1 MDSELRLP
9 PQSVESEQSVIGAL
23 LLDNDAWDLIADILE
38 AADFYTD
45 IHRIIYLHVGSLIVN
60 GSPADVITVSDS
72 LTAAGKLEFIGGI
85 AYLAGIAQNTPSA
98 ANVRKYA
105 SIVREK
111 AVLRRL
117 ASVGTQ
123 VIQSAFEPKG
133 QSAKVLLDSA
143 ESLIFEIAEHVSR
156 NQAGGRDL
164 SDFLPAVIDE
174 IDDRY
179 QKGESDLVTGVPTRF
194 TEIDKMT
201 SGLQKGDL
209 IIVAGRPSMGKTA
222 FAINI
227 AENVAIEVRQ
237 PVIIFSMEMSGK
249 KLSYRMLSSIGK
261 VHGHAL
267 RTGQLDD
274 EHWHGLTLATAKL
287 SDATIHIDDTPGLT
301 AMDIRTRTRRF
312 ARRYGGEIGLVVVD
326 YIQMLSTQ
334 ASAEGNRAYEVGEIS
349 RSLKNL
355 ARELNVP
362 VIALSQLS
370 RKVEE
375 RVNKRPMM
383 SDLRESGS
391 LEQDADVIMLL
402 YRDEYYNPDSEFK
415 GVAEINVAKQRDGA
429 TGVVSLAFRGEFSR
443 FENLSPRNAEY
454 DS

>member
-111 AVLRRL
+111 AVLRQL

-312 ARRYGGEIGLVVVD
+312 ARRYGGEIGLVVVN